1 MTITLHLRI
10 VGLMLIGLAIMGL
23 FLPRKFNWREEAQH
37 LSLLNR
43 QILYVHNA
51 FIILLLLMFAGLA
64 LLCTHAL
71 LDPHPVARAVLG
83 GIAGFWLLRLII
95 QWFVY
100 DPSLWRGKTFE
111 TAMHFVFSGVWVYF
125 SGTFAWALWINLQR
139 A

>member
-10 VGLMLIGLAIMGL
+10 VGLMLVALATMGL
-23 FLPRKFNWREEAQH
+23 FLPRKFNWRAEARH
-37 LSLLNR
+37 LSPLNR

-64 LLCTHAL
+64 LGCTNAL

-83 GIAGFWLLRLII
+83 GMAFFWFLRLVI

-100 DPSLWRGKTFE
+100 DASLWRGKTFE
-111 TAMHFVFSGVWVYF
+111 TAMHVLFTGVWIYF
-125 SGTFAWALWINLQR
+125 SGTFAWALWINLHG